1 MKNNARA
8 QSLEQLSLSYS
19 ISNLFDQF
27 QMDPHIFPEETESKT
42 FKTFDL
48 ALIWIS
54 ETLK

>member
-27 QMDPHIFPEETESKT
+27 QMDPHIFHGETESET

-48 ALIWIS
+48 AVI
-54 ETLK
+54 